1 MSEPL
6 SQHPG
11 DPLALEELA
20 GRWMGLATAVGDII
34 AHLGGVANSI
44 TGPDHWVGDGASR
57 FAEWWMN
64 IDPELRS
71 IVDVF
76 QANGVT
82 LRRLADDIGDAHRTI
97 AATARLAE
105 PLTAS
110 DPLAVARVLSDLDQ
124 PWQSA
129 AARFRANSETAGGL
143 RTILRDATSAR
154 FARAVAL
161 MPAHGPVIGVPGVT
175 LSSPPTP
182 WYDDVKQVL
191 ARVGDITGGVALV
204 TMLLP
209 GLGEVTVALELAAL
223 VTKAGKTVADVHDFV
238 STRSKGSLKDILG
251 DTADIVAVA
260 GVLKVAELVEAGK
273 LEEAANVERFFTRLR
288 YSDKEA
294 ARVTV
299 DVVEAAAGGAYLAG
313 KAAVEE
319 LTQEHPW
326 TIGAPWPE
334 AGR

>member
-1 MSEPL
+1 
-6 SQHPG
+6 
-11 DPLALEELA
+11 
-20 GRWMGLATAVGDII
+20 
-34 AHLGGVANSI
+34 
-44 TGPDHWVGDGASR
+44 
-57 FAEWWMN
+57 
-64 IDPELRS
+64 
-71 IVDVF
+71 
-76 QANGVT
+76 VT
-82 LRRLADDIGDAHRTI
+82 LRRLADDLGDAHRTI
-97 AATARLAE
+97 AARAALAE
-105 PLTAS
+105 PLTAP

-124 PWQSA
+124 PWRSA

-161 MPAHGPVIGVPGVT
+161 TPAHGPVIGVPSAMLT
-175 LSSPPTP
+175 SSPTP

-191 ARVGDITGGVALV
+191 ARVGYITGGVALV
-204 TMLLP
+204 SMLVP

-223 VTKAGKTVADVHDFV
+223 ATKAGKAVADVRDFL
-238 STRSKGSLKDILG
+238 STRSKASLKDILG

-273 LEEAANVERFFTRLR
+273 LEESANVERFFTRLR
-288 YSDKEA
+288 YSDEEA

-313 KAAVEE
+313 KAAVED
-319 LTQEHPW
+319 LAQEHPW